1 MISDYNVESYYL
13 RQHVLY
19 TPKYDDFLKWYNSV
33 KYSYDIKTGARPHK

>member
-19 TPKYDDFLKWYNSV
+19 TPKYDDFWNDTILSNALM
-33 KYSYDIKTGARPHK
+33 T